1 MRWICRAL
9 LLTIMFALS
18 GCEGIQS
25 VFTPRTPE
33 AGSVVTLSFVLFSGA
48 AVIFVLV
55 MGLLAW
61 AILSRGRRPPL
72 RATTIIMAGGFI
84 FPAVTLTVLLTW
96 SVMLSARM
104 TSPPAEEPLHIH
116 VVGHMWW
123 WEVLYEGPDGEL
135 IETANEIR
143 LPLGRPVV
151 ITVTT
156 KDVIHSFWVP
166 NLTGKIDMIPGHV
179 NEIAFT
185 PAEAGIMRGQCA
197 EFCGQQHAKMAFYAV
212 IEQPEDFD
220 AWLERQAEPAGE
232 PIAEQF
238 KAGREAFVENGC
250 GACHAVRGV
259 PGAEGEIGPD
269 LTHVGSRLLIVG
281 WLEGSVGNFGG
292 WIASA
297 QHIKPGNRMPSF
309 DQLDGPTL
317 RAMSAWLESLE

>member
-9 LLTIMFALS
+9 LLTIMSVLS
-18 GCEGIQS
+18 GCEGVQS

-33 AGSVVTLSFVLFSGA
+33 AETVLTLSFVLFSGA
-48 AVIFVLV
+48 AVIFVAV

-61 AILSRGRRPPL
+61 AILSRGRRPPV

-84 FPAVTLTVLLTW
+84 FPAVTLTVLLTY
-96 SVMLSARM
+96 SVMLSARL
-104 TSPPAEEPLHIH
+104 TSPPAEEPLRIH
-116 VVGHMWW
+116 VTGHMWW
-123 WEVLYEGPDGEL
+123 WEVVYEGPDGEP
-135 IETANEIR
+135 IETANELR

-151 ITVTT
+151 VTVTT
-156 KDVIHSFWVP
+156 ADVIHSFWVP

-185 PAEAGIMRGQCA
+185 PAQTGVMRGQCA

-212 IEQPEDFD
+212 VEPPEAF
-220 AWLERQAEPAGE
+220 AEWLERQAEPARE
-232 PIAEQF
+232 PIPEQF
-238 KAGREAFVENGC
+238 QAGRAAFVENGC
-250 GACHAVRGV
+250 GACHSMRGV
-259 PGAEGEIGPD
+259 PGANGEIGPD
-269 LTHVGSRLLIVG
+269 LTHVGSRLLIAG
-281 WLEGSVGNFGG
+281 WLDGNVGNFGG

-317 RAMSAWLESLE
+317 RAMAAWLESLE

>member
-9 LLTIMFALS
+9 LLTIMPLLS
-18 GCEGIQS
+18 GCEGVQS

-33 AGSVVTLSFVLFSGA
+33 ADSVVTLSFVLFSGA
-48 AVIFVLV
+48 AVIFVGV

-61 AILSRGRRPPL
+61 AILSRGRRPPV
-72 RATTIIMAGGFI
+72 RPTTIIMAGGFI
-84 FPAVTLTVLLTW
+84 FPAVTLVVLLSY
-96 SVMLSARM
+96 SVMLSARL
-104 TSPPAEEPLHIH
+104 TSPPPVEPLRIH
-116 VVGHMWW
+116 VNGHMWW
-123 WEVLYEGPDGEL
+123 WEVLYEGPDGEE

-143 LPLGRPVV
+143 LPVGRPVV
-151 ITVTT
+151 VTVTT
-156 KDVIHSFWVP
+156 EDVIHSFWVP

-185 PAEAGIMRGQCA
+185 PAEAGVMRGQCA
-197 EFCGQQHAKMAFYAV
+197 EFCGRQHAKMAFYAV
-212 IEQPEDFD
+212 VEQPEDFE
-220 AWLERQAEPAGE
+220 AWFQSQAGPAREPSTQELE
-232 PIAEQF
+232 
-238 KAGREAFVENGC
+238 AGRAAFVDQGC

-259 PGAEGEIGPD
+259 PGAVGDIGPD
-269 LTHVGSRLLIVG
+269 LTHVGSRLLIAG
-281 WLEGSVGNFGG
+281 WLDGSVGNFGG